1 MTTTEPTNLPA
12 VRLGSLA
19 DKVDY
24 AQHLASSA
32 LLPKQYQR
40 QPANLLFAIEYA
52 EMLQLPPMAAITGI
66 HVIEGKP
73 SASAALISALV
84 RRAGHRLRV
93 KGNGVKAVAQIV
105 RSDDPEFTFESEWT
119 IERAQQAGLTGKAVW
134 KNYPAAMLKAR
145 AISEVARDACEEALS
160 GMHYTP
166 EELGAEVDADGEIVV
181 EQVRDERPAHR
192 PGMSLREAAGQKA
205 TTDTAVCDRCAGRPA
220 EPGEDLCADCAIE
233 VRATLAK
240 GRASASSQDIPDA
253 EVVED
258 KPERGTITDAQVK
271 KLAVAMKAAGITDRD
286 DALAYVMS
294 VIGRDVASRNELSKE
309 EASLVIEKL
318 NDLIRTEAG
327 VTNAKTGE
335 VIDAEIVDEA
345 AEADR
350 ANAADEAQQIHDSG
364 WGEQS

>member
-1 MTTTEPTNLPA
+1 MTTTEPTTNLPA
-12 VRLGSLA
+12 VRLGTLS
-19 DKVDY
+19 DKVTY

-32 LLPKQYQR
+32 LLPKQYQK

-93 KGNGVKAVAQIV
+93 TGNGERAVAQIV

-119 IERAQQAGLTGKAVW
+119 IARAQTAGLTGKSVW

-166 EELGAEVDADGEIVV
+166 EELGAEVDSEGEIVV

-192 PGMSLREAAGQKA
+192 PGMSLREAAGH
-205 TTDTAVCDRCAGRPA
+205 TTQTDDGAGSQAETPVAGGEAGSNPAGNTAP
-220 EPGEDLCADCAIE
+220 
-233 VRATLAK
+233 
-240 GRASASSQDIPDA
+240 SSPEIPDA
-253 EVVED
+253 EIV
-258 KPERGTITDAQVK
+258 PERGTITDAQVK
-271 KLAVAMKAAGITDRD
+271 KLAVAMKAAGITDRQE
-286 DALAYVMS
+286 ALDYVMS
-294 VIGRDVASRNELSKE
+294 VIQRDVASRNELSKE
-309 EASLVIEKL
+309 EASKVIDAL
-318 NDLIRTEAG
+318 DTVIRTEAG
-327 VTNAKTGE
+327 ATSTTTGE
-335 VIDAEIVDEA
+335 VIDAEIVPDQA
-345 AEADR
+345 ASQAD
-350 ANAADEAQQIHDSG
+350 QQWLG
-364 WGEQS
+364 GEQG

>member
-1 MTTTEPTNLPA
+1 MTTTEPAINLPA
-12 VRLGSLA
+12 VRLGTLS
-19 DKVDY
+19 DKVNY

-32 LLPKQYQR
+32 LLPRQYQK

-93 KGNGVKAVAQIV
+93 TGNNLSATAQII
-105 RSDDPEFTFESEWT
+105 RADDPDFVYEVTWEMKANANGNPN
-119 IERAQQAGLTGKAVW
+119 AQDAGLTGKAVW

-145 AISEVARDACEEALS
+145 AISAVARDACEEALS

-166 EELGAEVDADGEIVV
+166 EELGAEVDGEGEIVTV

-192 PGMSLREAAGQKA
+192 PGMSLREAAGA
-205 TTDTAVCDRCAGRPA
+205 TTQTDDGAGPP
-220 EPGEDLCADCAIE
+220 PGS
-233 VRATLAK
+233 K
-240 GRASASSQDIPDA
+240 PASATASPAPSSSDIQDA
-253 EVVED
+253 EVVETP
-258 KPERGTITDAQVK
+258 PERGTITDAQVK

-294 VIGRDVASRNELSKE
+294 VIEREVASRNELSKE
-309 EASLVIEKL
+309 EASAVIDKL
-318 NDLIRTEAG
+318 DILIRTEAG
-327 VTNAKTGE
+327 VTSATTGE
-335 VIDAEIVDEA
+335 VIDAEIVSEVESA
-345 AEADR
+345 KAEAQ
-350 ANAADEAQQIHDSG
+350 AASAADQAWQNGGGS
-364 WGEQS
+364 

>member
-1 MTTTEPTNLPA
+1 MTTTEPNLNLPA
-12 VRLGSLA
+12 VRMGSLA
-19 DKVDY
+19 DKVNY

-32 LLPKQYQR
+32 LLPRQYQQ

-93 KGNGVKAVAQIV
+93 KGNGTKAIAQIV

-119 IERAQQAGLTGKAVW
+119 VERAQTAGLTGKAVW

-181 EQVRDERPAHR
+181 EQVRDDKPAHR
-192 PGMSLREAAGQKA
+192 PGMSLREAAGQPV
-205 TTDTAVCDRCAGRPA
+205 DSNPHHDSSSPDPA
-220 EPGEDLCADCAIE
+220 AD
-233 VRATLAK
+233 V
-240 GRASASSQDIPDA
+240 PDA

-258 KPERGTITDAQVK
+258 KPERGTITAAQVK

-294 VIGRDVASRNELSKE
+294 VIEREVASRNELSKD
-309 EASLVIEKL
+309 EASQVIDKL
-318 NDLIRTEAG
+318 EDLIRTEAG
-327 VTNAKTGE
+327 VTDTATGE
-335 VIDAEIVDEA
+335 VIDAEVVE
-345 AEADR
+345 
-350 ANAADEAQQIHDSG
+350 S
-364 WGEQS
+364 

>member
-1 MTTTEPTNLPA
+1 MTTTEPTMNLPA
-12 VRLGSLA
+12 VRMGSLA

-32 LLPKQYQR
+32 LLPRQYQK

-93 KGNGVKAVAQIV
+93 TGNDQRAVAQIV

-119 IERAQQAGLTGKAVW
+119 LDRAKAAGLVGKDVW
-134 KNYPAAMLKAR
+134 KKYPAAMLKAR

-166 EELGAEVDADGEIVV
+166 EELGAEVDGDGEIVV

-192 PGMSLREAAGQKA
+192 PGMTLREAAGQPTQDYPA
-205 TTDTAVCDRCAGRPA
+205 PEGPILNGANPVSHENPTPTAG
-220 EPGEDLCADCAIE
+220 
-233 VRATLAK
+233 
-240 GRASASSQDIPDA
+240 DIPDA
-253 EVVED
+253 EIVQD
-258 KPERGTITDAQVK
+258 KPERGTITDAQIK
-271 KLAVAMKAAGITDRD
+271 KLGVQMKTAGITERKE
-286 DALAYVMS
+286 ALDYVMS
-294 VIGRDVASRNELSKE
+294 IIGRDVASRNELSKD
-309 EASLVIEKL
+309 EASKVIDKL
-318 NDLIRTEAG
+318 DQLIRTEAG
-327 VTNAKTGE
+327 ATDTATGE
-335 VIDAEIVDEA
+335 VIDAEIVPDAAA
-345 AEADR
+345 AEADK
-350 ANAADEAQQIHDSG
+350 AWQSGGAA
-364 WGEQS
+364 